1 MMQPKPLLLAMS
13 IVCLVGSAGA
23 RSQSIDMPPTAPNA
37 IELLAGRYAYVGNP
51 ERDHATIQKSIDA
64 AISNLGW
71 LGRKI
76 AGNRL
81 ANHKE
86 LPERI
91 EISQLGEDISI
102 VMGSY
107 AAVAPADGSPRAL
120 VGPNGRDAKLHY
132 ELETDTIVQYFVFE
146 HATRKSTYSFDQ
158 ANNLVMTVYMTSQKL
173 AHPIEYALVYAPRNG
188 E

>member
-1 MMQPKPLLLAMS
+1 MMAAKPVLLAMTVFS
-13 IVCLVGSAGA
+13 VCGPMEAH
-23 RSQSIDMPPTAPNA
+23 SQSIDMPPTAPDA
-37 IELLAGRYAYVGNP
+37 VELLAGRYAYIGNSD
-51 ERDHATIQKSIDA
+51 EDHQTIQKSIDA

-86 LPERI
+86 LPTRI
-91 EISQLGEDISI
+91 EISQSRDDISI

-107 AAVAPADGSPRAL
+107 EAVAPVDGTKRAL

-132 ELETDTIVQYFVFE
+132 ELEADAIVQYFVFE
-146 HATRKSTYSFDQ
+146 QATRKSTYSFDP
-158 ANNLVMTVYMTSQKL
+158 AGNLVMTVYMTSEKL
-173 AHPIEYALVYAPRNG
+173 ARPIEYALVYAPGDG